1 MIDDTVEHDEH
12 ARRLT
17 RIVDGQRCVLD
28 YSLDHEVMTIVRTY
42 VPPPVEGR
50 GIAAEL
56 TRAALQFARRRHWRV
71 RATCSY
77 AVAYLRK
84 HQHQF
89 GDLIAAVCAFALA
102 IHPWMPP

>member
-1 MIDDTVEHDEH
+1 MNGGPVEHDEP
-12 ARRLT
+12 ARRFT

-28 YSLDHEVMTIVRTY
+28 YSLEHDVMTIVHTY
-42 VPPPVEGR
+42 VPPPVAGR

-56 TRAALQFARRRHWRV
+56 TGAALEVARGRHWRV

-84 HQHQF
+84 HQRR
-89 GDLIAAVCAFALA
+89 
-102 IHPWMPP
+102 